1 LDTALTVSDSTDGV
15 IYLDYNATA
24 PLRPEARAAMVS
36 VLNTVGN
43 ASSQHAYGQAAANHV
58 NTARHA
64 VAGLLGCSPGE
75 LVFTAGATE
84 ANNLALHAA
93 SRGGRIVV
101 GATEHPAILEVA
113 RVHASGNVIT
123 VPVARDGAV
132 DLGALADALHGDGVD
147 VVSVMAAN
155 NETGVISDLLRMV
168 ELAHAAGAIVH
179 TDATQL
185 VGKLP
190 VDLTELDVDLLSLS
204 AHKFGGP
211 QGVGALF
218 IRRSLRLAARPLLH
232 GGGHEK
238 GWRAGTTN
246 VAGIVGMGAAAL
258 AANNSLNMEA
268 PRVRALRDRLER
280 SLLAAVPGSWRNGSP
295 EHRLPGV
302 ASITFPGAPADAVL
316 AAMPTVAASD
326 GSACHSGA
334 LGPSHV
340 LLAMGLSRA
349 DAESTIRFSLGYAT
363 TDADIDHAIRTVP
376 EAVQRVLTTL
386 GDASDPVLA

>member
-1 LDTALTVSDSTDGV
+1 METGLTVSDGPGGV
-15 IYLDYNATA
+15 VYLDYNATA
-24 PLRPEARAAMVS
+24 PLRPEAMDAMVS
-36 VLNTVGN
+36 MLNTVGN
-43 ASSQHAYGQAAANHV
+43 ASSQHAYGQAAASHV
-58 NTARHA
+58 ESARWR
-64 VAGLLGCSPGE
+64 VADLLGCSPGE

-84 ANNLALHAA
+84 ANNLALYAA

-101 GATEHPAILEVA
+101 GATEHPAILEA
-113 RVHASGNVIT
+113 AHAAGAVTMVSVT
-123 VPVARDGAV
+123 PDGAV
-132 DLGALADALHGDGVD
+132 DLGALSDALSEGGVD

-155 NETGVISDLLRMV
+155 NETGVLSDLPRV
-168 ELAHAAGAIVH
+168 IELAHAAGVVVH

-190 VDLTELDVDLLSLS
+190 VDLAELDVDLLSLS

-218 IRRSLRLAARPLLH
+218 VRRSLRLAARPLLH

-258 AANNSLNMEA
+258 AANTGLDVEG
-268 PRVRALRDRLER
+268 PRVRALRDKLER
-280 SLLAAVPGSWRNGSP
+280 CLLDSVPGSWRNGSP

-302 ASITFPGAPADAVL
+302 TSITFPGAPADAVL

-340 LLAMGLSRA
+340 LLAIGMSRP
-349 DAESTIRFSLGYAT
+349 DAESTIRFSLGHAT
-363 TDADIDHAIRTVP
+363 TEADIDHAIQAVP
-376 EAVQRVLTTL
+376 DAVLRVRAAL
-386 GDASDPVLA
+386 GNASKRVPA

>member
-1 LDTALTVSDSTDGV
+1 
-15 IYLDYNATA
+15 
-24 PLRPEARAAMVS
+24 
-36 VLNTVGN
+36 
-43 ASSQHAYGQAAANHV
+43 
-58 NTARHA
+58 
-64 VAGLLGCSPGE
+64 
-75 LVFTAGATE
+75 
-84 ANNLALHAA
+84 
-93 SRGGRIVV
+93 
-101 GATEHPAILEVA
+101 
-113 RVHASGNVIT
+113 
-123 VPVARDGAV
+123 
-132 DLGALADALHGDGVD
+132 
-147 VVSVMAAN
+147 
-155 NETGVISDLLRMV
+155 
-168 ELAHAAGAIVH
+168 
-179 TDATQL
+179 
-185 VGKLP
+185 
-190 VDLTELDVDLLSLS
+190 VDLLSLS

-258 AANNSLNMEA
+258 AANNRLNMEA

-295 EHRLPGV
+295 ERRLPGV

-316 AAMPTVAASD
+316 AAMPTMAASD

>member
-1 LDTALTVSDSTDGV
+1 METGLTVRDSADGV
-15 IYLDYNATA
+15 AYLDYNATA
-24 PLRPEARAAMVS
+24 PLRPEAMVAMVS

-43 ASSQHAYGQAAANHV
+43 ASSQHAYGQAAASHV
-58 NTARHA
+58 DGARRR
-64 VAGLLGCSPGE
+64 VSDLLGCSPGE

-84 ANNLALHAA
+84 ANNLALYAA
-93 SRGGRIVV
+93 SREGRIVV
-101 GATEHPAILEVA
+101 GATEHPAVLEAA
-113 RVHASGNVIT
+113 RAYAPEAVTV
-123 VPVARDGAV
+123 VPVTRDGTV
-132 DLGALADALHGDGVD
+132 DLAALSDALREGGVD

-155 NETGVISDLLRMV
+155 NETGVLSDLPRV
-168 ELAHAAGAIVH
+168 IELAHTAGAVVH

-190 VDLTELDVDLLSLS
+190 VDLAELDADLLSLS

-218 IRRSLRLAARPLLH
+218 VRRSLRLAARPLLH

-258 AANNSLNMEA
+258 AADTGLNVEGS
-268 PRVRALRDRLER
+268 RVRALRDRLER
-280 SLLAAVPGSWRNGSP
+280 CLLDSVPGSWRNGSP

-302 ASITFPGAPADAVL
+302 TSITFPGAPADAVL

-340 LLAMGLSRA
+340 LLAMGLSRL
-349 DAESTIRFSLGYAT
+349 DAESTIRFSLGHAT
-363 TDADIDHAIRTVP
+363 TDDDIDHAIRAVP
-376 EAVQRVLTTL
+376 DAVLRVRAAL
-386 GDASDPVLA
+386 GNVSKRVSV

>member
-1 LDTALTVSDSTDGV
+1 MDAGLTVNDSTDGAV
-15 IYLDYNATA
+15 YLDYNATA
-24 PLRPEARAAMVS
+24 PLRPEAIAAMIP
-36 VLNTVGN
+36 VLNAVGN
-43 ASSQHAYGQAAANHV
+43 ASSQHTYGRAAANHV
-58 NTARHA
+58 DTARRR
-64 VAGLLGCSPGE
+64 VADLLGCSPGE

-84 ANNLALHAA
+84 ANNLALYAA
-93 SRGGRIVV
+93 CRGGRIAV
-101 GATEHPAILEVA
+101 GAAEHPAVLEAAHA
-113 RVHASGNVIT
+113 RGNVII
-123 VPVARDGAV
+123 VPLARDGAV
-132 DLGALADALHGDGVD
+132 DLAALSDALGRGGID

-155 NETGVISDLLRMV
+155 NETGVLSDLPCVV
-168 ELAHAAGAIVH
+168 ELTHAAGAIVH

-190 VDLTELDVDLLSLS
+190 VDLAKLDVDLLSLS
-204 AHKFGGP
+204 GHKFGGP

-218 IRRSLRLAARPLLH
+218 IRRSLRLAVRPLLH
-232 GGGHEK
+232 GGGQEK

-246 VAGIVGMGAAAL
+246 VAGITGMGAAAL
-258 AANNSLNMEA
+258 AANTGLGVETL
-268 PRVRALRDRLER
+268 RVRALRDRLEQF
-280 SLLAAVPGSWRNGSP
+280 LLALVPGSWPNGSP

-302 ASITFPGAPADAVL
+302 SSITFPGAPADAVL

-349 DAESTIRFSLGYAT
+349 DAESTIRFSLGHAT

-376 EAVQRVLTTL
+376 EAVRRVRVAL
-386 GDASDPVLA
+386 GEASERLPA

>member
-1 LDTALTVSDSTDGV
+1 MV
-15 IYLDYNATA
+15 YLDYNATA
-24 PLRPEARAAMVS
+24 PLRPEAMDAMVS
-36 VLNTVGN
+36 MLNTVGN
-43 ASSQHAYGQAAANHV
+43 ASSQHAYGQVAASHV
-58 NTARHA
+58 ESARRR
-64 VAGLLGCSPGE
+64 VADLLGCSPGE

-84 ANNLALHAA
+84 ANNLALYAA
-93 SRGGRIVV
+93 QRGGRIVV
-101 GATEHPAILEVA
+101 GATEHPAILEAA
-113 RVHASGNVIT
+113 RVHAPGAVT
-123 VPVARDGAV
+123 MVPVTQDGAV
-132 DLGALADALHGDGVD
+132 DLAALSDALNEGGVD
-147 VVSVMAAN
+147 VVSVMGAN
-155 NETGVISDLLRMV
+155 NETGVLSDLPRV
-168 ELAHAAGAIVH
+168 IELAHAAGAIVH

-190 VDLTELDVDLLSLS
+190 VDLAELDVDLLSLS

-218 IRRSLRLAARPLLH
+218 VRRSLRLATRPLLH

-258 AANNSLNMEA
+258 AADTGLDVEA

-280 SLLAAVPGSWRNGSP
+280 SLLDSVPGSWRNGSP

-302 ASITFPGAPADAVL
+302 TSVTFPGAPADAVL

-340 LLAMGLSRA
+340 LLAMGMSRL
-349 DAESTIRFSLGYAT
+349 DAESTIRFSLGHAT
-363 TDADIDHAIRTVP
+363 TDADIDHAIQVVP
-376 EAVQRVLTTL
+376 DAVLRVRAAL
-386 GDASDPVLA
+386 GNASKRVPA